1 MPDSITVGSH
11 ALAREATASP
21 AHTQR
26 RSAPTQALHSD
37 IVRITDLGEADV
49 QRWRELA
56 TVSVEPNPFVEPDFV
71 LPAMRAWRVQ
81 NVGLLRVMDGTGWL
95 AAIPV
100 VSVPSWRG
108 VPGRCLV
115 AWRHPYSYLSNPLI
129 ASGDVER
136 VVTALLERG
145 YRHSGAF
152 GLDWIATD
160 GPFGGALQQLS
171 RVVRISEFGR
181 AALHGGRAN
190 GGNHLPTGQTA
201 KKFRQKR
208 RLLER
213 ETGELTVRDRSGDRM
228 ACERFLEI
236 EADGWRGWSGTGTAM
251 ACIPGH
257 AEFFTDMCAGFARLG
272 RLRLRAL
279 EADGRILAI
288 ASDLI
293 AGNVLYFFK
302 QAFDEQYA
310 RYSPG
315 AQLELANMQA
325 FQSQEWEMFDSCA
338 SVDNEVYNKLWP
350 GRRTL
355 RTVVVAG
362 SHGRG
367 ALNHAKWRAAST
379 VKPLGRRLQELPRA
393 FSAR

>member
-1 MPDSITVGSH
+1 VPDSITAGSH
-11 ALAREATASP
+11 ALVREATASP
-21 AHTQR
+21 TQTQR
-26 RSAPTQALHSD
+26 RAVARTIHSD
-37 IVRITDLGEADV
+37 IVRIADLGEADV
-49 QRWRELA
+49 QRWRELGTA
-56 TVSVEPNPFVEPDFV
+56 SVEPNPFVEPDFV
-71 LPAMRAWRVQ
+71 LPSMRAWGVQ
-81 NVGLLRVMDGTGWL
+81 GVGLLRVMDRADWL

-100 VSVPSWRG
+100 VSVPNWRG

-115 AWRHPYSYLSNPLI
+115 AWRHPYSYLGNPLI
-129 ASGDVER
+129 SGDDVER
-136 VVTALLERG
+136 VVTALVERG

-152 GLDWIATD
+152 GLEWIATD
-160 GPFGGALQQLS
+160 GPFDGALEQLS
-171 RVVRISEFGR
+171 RVVQISEFER
-181 AALHGGRAN
+181 AALDGGQAN
-190 GGNHLPTGQTA
+190 NGNHLPTGQTA

-208 RLLER
+208 RLLEH
-213 ETGELTVRDRSGDRM
+213 ETGQLTVRDRSGDHVA
-228 ACERFLEI
+228 ACQRFLEI

-257 AEFFTDMCAGFARLG
+257 GKFFTDMCAGFARLG

-279 EADGRILAI
+279 EADGRMLAI
-288 ASDLI
+288 ASDLV

-367 ALNHAKWRAAST
+367 ALNHAKWRAATT

-393 FSAR
+393 FGAH